1 MKRNQESRRLS
12 PPKNGSSPEA
22 PAALLN
28 RQGQTPLQ
36 NACLHGEL
44 QMIKSLLEDGVDINH
59 EDWLGNT
66 ALMYAVRANL
76 PAVVELLLS
85 SSDIDV
91 CKKYGVRTIQD
102 TSATALIYA
111 VTKRLVDIVYLLS
124 EKKECVDKR
133 DCKGRTPL
141 FYALIRGYPECVS
154 ILLNAGA
161 IHDDIID
168 FKNKNA
174 IRIAI
179 GKGESSAI
187 KELLKYASI
196 DVESQLYED
205 LIIHAC
211 YLLDMEM
218 ITLLLDRYGLQDA
231 RCKETGN
238 SPIMIAYKLESYD
251 IVERLIKAADTKAL
265 DSKNSSG
272 ETMLHM
278 ACGKRDYGILWLLL
292 VKGAV
297 PNVQDEDGNTPLM
310 IACMISDVKITETLL
325 EYNAEVNTQN
335 SYGLSA
341 LMICL
346 EKGCKECLNA
356 VLKAHPEPG
365 LMDNSGRMAI
375 DYAKDVEIKGIL
387 NEYLMS
393 YSQDSISERV
403 KRDSKKVKSFLGN
416 IKAMNSFL

>member
-1 MKRNQESRRLS
+1 M
-12 PPKNGSSPEA
+12 
-22 PAALLN
+22 
-28 RQGQTPLQ
+28 
-36 NACLHGEL
+36 
-44 QMIKSLLEDGVDINH
+44 
-59 EDWLGNT
+59 
-66 ALMYAVRANL
+66 
-76 PAVVELLLS
+76 
-85 SSDIDV
+85 
-91 CKKYGVRTIQD
+91 
-102 TSATALIYA
+102 IYA

-124 EKKECVDKR
+124 ERKDCVNKR
-133 DCKGRTPL
+133 DCKGRTAL
-141 FYALIRGYPECVS
+141 FYALIMGYPECVS

-196 DVESQLYED
+196 DVETSLYED

-218 ITLLLDRYGLQDA
+218 ITLLVDRYGLQDA

-251 IVERLIKAADTKAL
+251 IVEHLIKSADTKAL

-278 ACGKRDYGILWLLL
+278 ACVKKDYGILWLLL

-297 PNVQDEDGNTPLM
+297 PDGKDEDGNTPLM
-310 IACMISDVKITETLL
+310 IACLLSDVKSIETLMQYSAEL
-325 EYNAEVNTQN
+325 NAQN
-335 SYGLSA
+335 SYGKSA
-341 LMICL
+341 LMICI

-356 VLKAHPEPG
+356 VLKGHPEPG
-365 LMDNSGRMAI
+365 LIDNAGRMAI
-375 DYAKDVEIKGIL
+375 DYAKDVEMKGIL
-387 NEYLMS
+387 NDYLLS
-393 YSQDSISERV
+393 YTHNSMSERV
-403 KRDSKKVKSFLGN
+403 KRDSKKVKSFISN
-416 IKAMNSFL
+416 IKGIPSFL